1 MSSLFEQFLVE
12 SRELVEAAGA
22 GLLRLEKDVGDRDA
36 VNEVFRAFHT
46 LKGATGLFDWPAF
59 TRLVHAA
66 EDLLDAVRDGRA
78 RATPELVDRL
88 LAVLDQCSR
97 WIDAIEATEALP
109 ADADAQGR
117 RLAAALSGAT
127 GTAEETPAARP
138 PGFDW
143 LDGTGVADARPL
155 TAVAYDPD
163 PECFFNGDDPLA
175 LVRRIPEL
183 VWLRIE
189 PTTPWPAGL
198 AGFDP
203 YRCVLRFRAL
213 SAAPQADIAPVFRTA
228 PDQVRFAALPPAAPP
243 AAPEPAP
250 TPVAPPPPEGALA
263 MAEAILREQRRA
275 LGMDADPT
283 ELDGRIAAAARTA
296 AGVLAA
302 IGRSGE
308 VEAVATAAATAR
320 AAGRPGPLADHLATL
335 LAGFAPAEPLLA
347 APFPN
352 APAADSRAARRA
364 LRVEPERI
372 DRLMAL
378 VGELVVA
385 KNRLPFVIRETED
398 LSGGTAPARHLR
410 DAYDAIDSLAGALQ
424 DAVLGLR
431 MLPLAQVFQP
441 LPRLVRDLAQR
452 LGKQADLQLSGER
465 TEADKDVLAV
475 LGEPLIHLV
484 RNALDHGI
492 EAPDARRAA
501 GKPEAGTI
509 RVEARQERDSVIVE
523 VADDGAG
530 IDAGRV
536 RRKAVAN
543 GAVDP
548 ARAASLSEEEALALV
563 FLPGVSTASAVT
575 DVSGRGVGMDAVR
588 TAVESAG
595 GRIAI
600 ASTPG
605 TGTRVRLTLPLTMV
619 ITPIMVVAAGGAQFG
634 VPTGAVAEVARVPAA
649 EVRRVKH
656 AESFALRGAVVP
668 LFRLH
673 RLLDLPPAADR
684 RSGDIETVLVLRI
697 DREPVGLAVDG
708 VRERAE
714 VVLKPLS
721 GVLAGLR
728 GYSGTAELGD
738 GRLLPVINL
747 RELL

>member
-12 SRELVEAAGA
+12 SRELVEAAGG

-46 LKGATGLFDWPAF
+46 LKGATGLFDWPPF
-59 TRLVHAA
+59 TRLVHVA
-66 EDLLDAVRDGRA
+66 EDLLDAVRVGRTP
-78 RATPELVDRL
+78 ATPELVDRL
-88 LAVLDQCSR
+88 LAILDQCSR
-97 WIDAIEATEALP
+97 WIDAIETHEALP
-109 ADADAQGR
+109 ADADEQGR
-117 RLAAALSGAT
+117 RLGAALSGTT
-127 GTAEETPAARP
+127 GGTGEASAGRPA
-138 PGFDW
+138 GFDW
-143 LDGTGVADARPL
+143 LDGTGVQDARPL

-189 PTTPWPAGL
+189 PAAPWPADL

-213 SAAPQADIAPVFRTA
+213 SAAGRADIAPLFRAA
-228 PDQVRFAALPPAAPP
+228 PDQVRFAAVPPAGQ
-243 AAPEPAP
+243 EPAP
-250 TPVAPPPPEGALA
+250 TPAASIAAAPPPESALA

-275 LGMDADPT
+275 LGMDADPA
-283 ELDGRIAAAARTA
+283 ELDGRLASVARTA

-302 IGRSGE
+302 LGRADE
-308 VEAVATAAATAR
+308 VQALATAAEAAR
-320 AAGRPGPLADHLATL
+320 AVGRPGPLANHLATL
-335 LAGFAPAEPLLA
+335 LATFGTSGAMPAT
-347 APFPN
+347 
-352 APAADSRAARRA
+352 APAAEGRAVRRA

-385 KNRLPFVIRETED
+385 KNRLPFVVRETED
-398 LSGGTAPARHLR
+398 LSGGGTPARHLR
-410 DAYDAIDSLAGALQ
+410 DAYDAIDSLTDALQ

-452 LGKQADLQLSGER
+452 LGKRADLRVSGEG

-492 EAPDARRAA
+492 ETPEARRAA
-501 GKPEAGTI
+501 GKPETGTI

-530 IDAGRV
+530 IDTERV

-548 ARAASLSEEEALALV
+548 ARAAALSEEEALALV
-563 FLPGVSTASAVT
+563 LLPGVSTAATVT

-588 TAVESAG
+588 SAVESAG
-595 GRIAI
+595 GRIGI

-605 TGTRVRLTLPLTMV
+605 AGTRVRLTLPLTMV
-619 ITPIMVVAAGGAQFG
+619 ITPIMVVAAGGALFG
-634 VPTGAVAEVARVPAA
+634 IPTGAVAEVARVPAS

-656 AESFALRGAVVP
+656 AESFVLRGAVVP

-673 RLLDLPPAADR
+673 RLLELSAPAG
-684 RSGDIETVLVLRI
+684 RSGDGETVLVLRI

>member
-59 TRLVHAA
+59 TRLVHAT

-88 LAVLDQCSR
+88 LAVLDQCGR

-117 RLAAALSGAT
+117 RLAQALFGALSGAT
-127 GTAEETPAARP
+127 DTAEETPAPRP

-143 LDGTGVADARPL
+143 LDGTGVTDARPL

-189 PTTPWPAGL
+189 PTAPWPADL
-198 AGFDP
+198 ATLDP

-213 SAAPQADIAPVFRTA
+213 SAAPQDDIAPVFRTA
-228 PDQVRFAALPPAAPP
+228 PDQVRFATMPPAAPP

-250 TPVAPPPPEGALA
+250 ATAPPPEGALA

-275 LGMDADPT
+275 LGMDADPA

-296 AGVLAA
+296 AGVLTA

-308 VEAVATAAATAR
+308 VEAMATAAATAR
-320 AAGRPGPLADHLATL
+320 AAGRHGPLADHLATL
-335 LAGFAPAEPLLA
+335 LAGFAPAQSPAEPL
-347 APFPN
+347 PT
-352 APAADSRAARRA
+352 APAAEARAARRA

-410 DAYDAIDSLAGALQ
+410 DAYDAIDSLSDALQ

-452 LGKQADLQLSGER
+452 LGKQAELHVSGER

-588 TAVESAG
+588 TAIESAG

-605 TGTRVRLTLPLTMV
+605 AGTRVRLTLPLTMV

-673 RLLDLPPAADR
+673 RLLDLPAPDR
-684 RSGDIETVLVLRI
+684 RPGDVETVLVLRI